1 MLLNF
6 PTIYNVLSLDPFEF
20 RGKKKSWVIIIFA
33 SFFLIY
39 FCVCLFKAA
48 PVAYGSSQARGWIRA
63 TAASLYHSPKMDP
76 SGIRAMSVTYNTAH
90 GNARSLTHWAK
101 PGMEPESSGILV
113 SFFTTEP
120 WRELPSF
127 WFLCLIP
134 FSCLTELANASN
146 TMLSNSDDKEYPVG
160 VPAVVQWVKDPV
172 TAVAKVTVAAQIGS
186 LAWEPL
192 YASCEA
198 EKEKTKQKPL
208 YCS

>member
-1 MLLNF
+1 
-6 PTIYNVLSLDPFEF
+6 
-20 RGKKKSWVIIIFA
+20 
-33 SFFLIY
+33 
-39 FCVCLFKAA
+39 
-48 PVAYGSSQARGWIRA
+48 
-63 TAASLYHSPKMDP
+63 
-76 SGIRAMSVTYNTAH
+76 MSVTYNTAH

-113 SFFTTEP
+113 RFFTTEL

-172 TAVAKVTVAAQIGS
+172 TAVAKVIVAAQIGS

-192 YASCEA
+192 YASGEA
-198 EKEKTKQKPL
+198 QKEKTKQKPL